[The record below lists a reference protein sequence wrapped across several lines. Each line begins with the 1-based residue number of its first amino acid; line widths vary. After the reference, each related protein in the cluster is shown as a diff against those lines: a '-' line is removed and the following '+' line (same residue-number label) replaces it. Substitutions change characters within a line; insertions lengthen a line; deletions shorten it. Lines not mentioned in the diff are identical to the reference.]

1 VRTLQL
7 VMLALVA
14 TAARSES
21 LNVNA
26 RLNCDGAFDMTLQ
39 EATFLYLVDSPFGNR
54 DCPDA
59 SIAALGDPVSF
70 SWEHSILP
78 LFPPL
83 DYSLLLPT
91 PLSPSL
97 PVTIEGLFKVQV
109 DLETPTETFPGGEF
123 FGGVPITWQTEGKVC
138 YSDPA
143 FPCVDFSE
151 SGKGTGRFFFFLRPD
166 GLYHLD
172 FGAVSSIPEP
182 SSLLLL
188 ATAVGIAGL
197 VSGRRRPA

>member
-1 VRTLQL
+1 
-7 VMLALVA
+7 
-14 TAARSES
+14 
-21 LNVNA
+21 
-26 RLNCDGAFDMTLQ
+26 MTLQ
-39 EATFLYLVDSPFGNR
+39 EPTFLYLVDSPFGNR

-83 DYSLLLPT
+83 DYSFLLPT
-91 PLSPSL
+91 LLSPSL
-97 PVTIEGLFKVQV
+97 PVTIEGLFKVQAA
-109 DLETPTETFPGGEF
+109 LETPTEVFSDGEF

-151 SGKGTGRFFFFLRPD
+151 SGKGTGKFFFFLRRD
-166 GLYHLD
+166 GRYHLD
-172 FGAVSSIPEP
+172 IGAASSIPEP
-182 SSLLLL
+182 STLLLL
-188 ATAVGIAGL
+188 ATAAGL
-197 VSGRRRPA
+197 ALLVARSRRIA